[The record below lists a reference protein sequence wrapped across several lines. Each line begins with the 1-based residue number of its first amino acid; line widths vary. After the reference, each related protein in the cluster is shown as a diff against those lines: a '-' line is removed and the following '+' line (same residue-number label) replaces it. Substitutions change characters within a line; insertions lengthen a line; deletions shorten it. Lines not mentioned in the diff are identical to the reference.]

1 MMTTCKQEDDDLAK
15 LRWELLSLHQ
25 TLVLAISLVRG
36 IYANNN
42 ILENFQLYI
51 EWFQAKQIESKLH
64 HIPSPGKQIDLYLS
78 RFMLKGVMDGVKNLK
93 GTDFDFIL

>member
-1 MMTTCKQEDDDLAK
+1 MASSKSSNDDYLFKMMTTCKQEDDDLAK

-42 ILENFQLYI
+42 ILETFQLYI
-51 EWFQAKQIESKLH
+51 E
-64 HIPSPGKQIDLYLS
+64 
-78 RFMLKGVMDGVKNLK
+78 
-93 GTDFDFIL
+93 